1 MSIDPTTAL
10 WLELQL
16 RAARSATPR
25 ADKRD
30 ARGRRRRRAK

>member
-10 WLELQL
+10 WMELQM
-16 RAARSATPR
+16 RARSAPSR

-30 ARGRRRRRAK
+30 ARRQRRRAK